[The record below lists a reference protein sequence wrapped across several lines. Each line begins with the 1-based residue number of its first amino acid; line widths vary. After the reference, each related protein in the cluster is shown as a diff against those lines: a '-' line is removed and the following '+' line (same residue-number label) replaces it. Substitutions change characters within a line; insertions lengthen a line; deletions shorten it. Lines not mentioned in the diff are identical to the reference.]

1 MKKSFILMGALFAVA
16 AVYGQGA
23 GKTAVV
29 AVGNV
34 QVVNAV
40 ESRNYVGTI
49 LSPSVV
55 EIVPRVSGEVIEV
68 GFQDGDVVKKGQV
81 LFQLDPTR
89 YEAAVKGVE
98 AKIAECRAKLQYA
111 QANYDRGNSLYQ
123 KKAESK
129 DTMENR
135 KSALEASRA
144 ALMAAEAELV
154 LAKDDLKNTKIV
166 APIDGVAGVSN
177 TSVGNYLTPSSGV
190 LVTIVKVKPIRVR
203 FSISTND
210 FLSGYGN
217 LRNMQDLAAV
227 KVRLSD
233 GKVYPVEGKVKFL
246 NNEANSRTDAIQ
258 VFAEFPNDD
267 MRLLNGSTVGVS
279 LTKKTSRKVTA
290 VPLSAVVYD
299 AKGACVYVVDSQNK
313 ATKKYFVPG
322 GSDDKLQFVE
332 SGLNA
337 GERVVTAGTH
347 KIMMDGMPV
356 EISKPAGK

>member
-1 MKKSFILMGALFAVA
+1 MKKSLILAGMVCAAA

-23 GKTAVV
+23 GKAPVV
-29 AVGNV
+29 SVSKV
-34 QVVNAV
+34 QTVNSI
-40 ESRNYVGTI
+40 EKRNYTGTV

-55 EIVPRVSGEVIEV
+55 QIVPRVSGEVIKV

-81 LFQLDPTR
+81 LFQLDPVR

-111 QANYDRGNSLYQ
+111 QANYDRGSALYE

-154 LAKDDLKNTKIV
+154 LAKDDLKNTTII
-166 APIDGVAGVSN
+166 APIDGVAGVSS
-177 TSVGNYLTPSSGV
+177 TSVGNYLTPGSGV
-190 LVTIVKVKPIRVR
+190 LVTIVKVQPIRVR

-210 FLSGYGN
+210 YLSGFGS
-217 LRNMQDLAAV
+217 LKKMQEVADV

-233 GKVYPVEGKVKFL
+233 GSDYPVAGKVAFL

-258 VFAEFPNDD
+258 
-267 MRLLNGSTVGVS
+267 
-279 LTKKTSRKVTA
+279 
-290 VPLSAVVYD
+290 
-299 AKGACVYVVDSQNK
+299 
-313 ATKKYFVPG
+313 
-322 GSDDKLQFVE
+322 
-332 SGLNA
+332 
-337 GERVVTAGTH
+337 
-347 KIMMDGMPV
+347 
-356 EISKPAGK
+356 EIGRAHV